1 MRLLSLLVLFGL
13 IACGNEPEQDNP
25 AITIPE
31 NPVHTFENFD
41 QKISYCIGFDNG
53 FAINE
58 VYNGPRTS
66 GKFSIVDLEAGM
78 LDYLG
83 DAELR
88 IDLFAVDSIL
98 DLYLGENGTVNTDIV
113 PMSDASYA
121 LGLMEGESLV
131 RTLVAK
137 GIDQKT
143 DVAQL
148 QKGLSNGI
156 RNNESILKIQEV
168 QMEVSSYFADI
179 NKQMGIQFL
188 ENNAKKEGVMVT
200 ESGLQYEIFEKGS
213 GIQPYLTDSCI
224 VHYTGRFIDGREF
237 ESTVPSGQ
245 PAGFTP
251 MGVIKGWQEGL
262 QLMRE
267 GASYRFYVPYELSY
281 GEQGSGPIEPYSTLV
296 FDIDLIRV
304 IRFNG

>member
-1 MRLLSLLVLFGL
+1 MRFLIISLLFGL
-13 IACGNEPEQDNP
+13 IACGNEPEQDNLP
-25 AITIPE
+25 TITSETP
-31 NPVHTFENFD
+31 TQGFDNFD

-53 FAINE
+53 FAINQ
-58 VYNGPRTS
+58 VYNGPRTT

-83 DAELR
+83 DEELR
-88 IDLFAVDSIL
+88 IDLFEVDSIL
-98 DLYLGENGTVNTDIV
+98 NLYLGENGTVNSDLV
-113 PMSDASYA
+113 SMSDASYA

-156 RNNESILKIQEV
+156 RNNETVVKISEV
-168 QMEVSSYFADI
+168 QKEVSTYFADI
-179 NKQMGIQFL
+179 KKQMGIQFL
-188 ENNAKKEGVMVT
+188 ENNAKREGIMVT

-213 GIQPYLTDSCI
+213 GIQPYITDSCV

-237 ESTVPSGQ
+237 ESTIPSGQ

-267 GASYRFYVPYELSY
+267 GSSYRFYVPYELAY

-304 IRFNG
+304 IRFEG

>member
-1 MRLLSLLVLFGL
+1 MRFLIFLISFFLF
-13 IACGNEPEQDNP
+13 ACNGENDHDTPKVETPE
-25 AITIPE
+25 A
-31 NPVHTFENFD
+31 PVNHFKSFEE
-41 QKISYCIGFDNG
+41 KISYCIGFDNG
-53 FAINE
+53 FAINQ
-58 VYNGPRTS
+58 VYNGQRTA
-66 GKFSIVDLEAGM
+66 GKFSMVDLEAGM

-83 DAELR
+83 DNDLR

-98 DLYLGENGTVNTDIV
+98 NLYLGENGTVNTDLV
-113 PMSDASYA
+113 SMSDASYA
-121 LGLMEGESLV
+121 LGIMEAESLV
-131 RTLVAK
+131 RTLVVK

-156 RNNESILKIQEV
+156 RNNESILKVEEV
-168 QMEVSSYFADI
+168 QKEIATYFADI
-179 NKQMGIQFL
+179 NKKMGEQFL
-188 ENNAKKEGVMVT
+188 ANNATKEGVIVT
-200 ESGLQYEIFEKGS
+200 ESGLQYEIFKEGD

-245 PAGFTP
+245 PMGFTP
-251 MGVIKGWQEGL
+251 MGVIPGWQEGL

-267 GASYRFYVPYELSY
+267 GASYRFYVPYDLAY
-281 GEQGSGPIEPYSTLV
+281 GEKGSGPIEPYSALV

>member
-1 MRLLSLLVLFGL
+1 
-13 IACGNEPEQDNP
+13 
-25 AITIPE
+25 
-31 NPVHTFENFD
+31 
-41 QKISYCIGFDNG
+41 
-53 FAINE
+53 
-58 VYNGPRTS
+58 
-66 GKFSIVDLEAGM
+66 
-78 LDYLG
+78 
-83 DAELR
+83 
-88 IDLFAVDSIL
+88 
-98 DLYLGENGTVNTDIV
+98 
-113 PMSDASYA
+113 
-121 LGLMEGESLV
+121 MEGESLV

-156 RNNESILKIQEV
+156 RNNETVVKISEV
-168 QMEVSSYFADI
+168 QKEVSTYFADI

-188 ENNAKKEGVMVT
+188 ENNAKREGIMVT

-213 GIQPYLTDSCI
+213 GIQPYITDSCV

-237 ESTVPSGQ
+237 ESTIPSGQ

-267 GASYRFYVPYELSY
+267 GSSYRFYVPYELAY

-304 IRFNG
+304 IRFEG